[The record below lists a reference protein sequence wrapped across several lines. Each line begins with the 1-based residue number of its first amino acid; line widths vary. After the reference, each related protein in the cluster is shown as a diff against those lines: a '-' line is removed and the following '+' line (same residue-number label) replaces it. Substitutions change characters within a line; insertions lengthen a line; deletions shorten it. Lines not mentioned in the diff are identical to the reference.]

1 MRATLPLA
9 SNFNA
14 RTAML
19 ALRAPVVTA
28 TPGLRPAASVRGT
41 VAAPSAR
48 PAARAAPLRARLATR
63 RAASSLV
70 ASPHARVTTIATRRA
85 ARLVPTA
92 AGDADG
98 AASSSS
104 SATDASSEDD
114 VDALAARLE
123 TLKAKSRDMLAE
135 AESLERAAADD
146 DASSGTVIRK
156 GLVPNRA
163 DDADKGAEQG
173 ADQGA
178 DPVPDA
184 PAKAVNF
191 LATTV
196 TVASVIAVGGAYAAG
211 ATSLLASEPILALFG
226 STAAFAA
233 IKIIDVITPIV
244 AEQQERAQ
252 AKAAAEAANAP
263 KPKPKPKKMTS
274 PEPERAEGATT
285 AAAKPEMPKAVN
297 KPVEAAAATVAKAE
311 MQATKAA
318 ESKTGSAATAAA
330 DADPAPAEADLAPPA
345 EKETDADAVAA
356 APISPAAAAA
366 LSNMDEPIPFT
377 NLNEALVKADTAGV
391 FASPSRSFVDA
402 KSGLPSGRSGV
413 AGAPGAVEDP
423 VEVKLEAMRK
433 VAQQRL
439 AQRKAYE
446 KLAAER
452 ETMRVETAK
461 AASENPVVFLIKCVM
476 KALLSPVIFLRWL
489 IRLFAGGGGAS
500 EAK

>member
-1 MRATLPLA
+1 
-9 SNFNA
+9 
-14 RTAML
+14 ML
-19 ALRAPVVTA
+19 ALRAPVATA

-41 VAAPSAR
+41 VAAPAAR

-63 RAASSLV
+63 RAASPLV
-70 ASPHARVTTIATRRA
+70 ASPHARVSTVATRRG

-92 AGDADG
+92 AGDGEG
-98 AASSSS
+98 ASSSSSSS
-104 SATDASSEDD
+104 SATTASSEDD

-146 DASSGTVIRK
+146 ESSGTVIRK

-163 DDADKGAEQG
+163 EGADQG

-191 LATTV
+191 VATTV
-196 TVASVIAVGGAYAAG
+196 TVASLIAVGGAYAAG

-233 IKIIDVITPIV
+233 IKLIDLITPIV

-252 AKAAAEAANAP
+252 EKAAAEAANAP
-263 KPKPKPKKMTS
+263 KPKPKKMTS
-274 PEPERAEGATT
+274 PEPEQDATTTT

-297 KPVEAAAATVAKAE
+297 KPVEAAAATAAKVAMEA
-311 MQATKAA
+311 AKAA
-318 ESKTGSAATAAA
+318 EATTAETKTAAA
-330 DADPAPAEADLAPPA
+330 EEATEPAAAPAPSAAAAPAAAEESDV
-345 EKETDADAVAA
+345 DAVAA

-391 FASPSRSFVDA
+391 FASPSRSFVGA
-402 KSGLPSGRSGV
+402 KAGLPSGRNGV

-423 VEVKLEAMRK
+423 DEVKLAAMRK
-433 VAQQRL
+433 VAAQRM

-446 KLAAER
+446 ALAAER
-452 ETMRVETAK
+452 EAKSVDTAK
-461 AASENPVVFLIKCVM
+461 VASENPLVFLVKFVL
-476 KALLSPVIFLRWL
+476 KVLLSPVIFLRWL
-489 IRLFAGGGGAS
+489 IGLFAGGGRAS

>member
-1 MRATLPLA
+1 LRATLPLA

-98 AASSSS
+98 AAASSS
-104 SATDASSEDD
+104 SATDVSSEDD

-163 DDADKGAEQG
+163 DDADQG

-263 KPKPKPKKMTS
+263 KPKPKKMTS
-274 PEPERAEGATT
+274 PEPERTEEATT

-330 DADPAPAEADLAPPA
+330 DADPAPAEADSAPPA

-366 LSNMDEPIPFT
+366 LSIMDEPIPFT

-489 IRLFAGGGGAS
+489 VGLFAGGGRAS

>member
-1 MRATLPLA
+1 
-9 SNFNA
+9 
-14 RTAML
+14 ML
-19 ALRAPVVTA
+19 ALRAPVATA

-41 VAAPSAR
+41 VAAPAAR

-63 RAASSLV
+63 RAASPLV
-70 ASPHARVTTIATRRA
+70 ASPHARVSTIATRRG

-92 AGDADG
+92 AGDAEG
-98 AASSSS
+98 ASSASSSS
-104 SATDASSEDD
+104 SATTASSEDD

-146 DASSGTVIRK
+146 DESSGTVIRK
-156 GLVPNRA
+156 GLVSNRA
-163 DDADKGAEQG
+163 EGAGQGDDQD
-173 ADQGA
+173 A

-191 LATTV
+191 VATTV
-196 TVASVIAVGGAYAAG
+196 TVASLIAVGGAYAAG

-233 IKIIDVITPIV
+233 IKLIDLVAPIV

-252 AKAAAEAANAP
+252 EKAAAEAANAP
-263 KPKPKPKKMTS
+263 KPKPKKMTS
-274 PEPERAEGATT
+274 PEPEQEAAAAAAAT
-285 AAAKPEMPKAVN
+285 AAKPEMPKAVN
-297 KPVEAAAATVAKAE
+297 KPVEAAAATAAKAAME
-311 MQATKAA
+311 ATKAA
-318 ESKTGSAATAAA
+318 EETKTATAEEATK
-330 DADPAPAEADLAPPA
+330 PAPAPAPSAAAPA
-345 EKETDADAVAA
+345 APAAAAAEESDVDAVTA

-402 KSGLPSGRSGV
+402 KKGLPLGRNGV
-413 AGAPGAVEDP
+413 VGAPGAVEDP
-423 VEVKLEAMRK
+423 DEVKLAAMRK
-433 VAQQRL
+433 VAAQRM

-446 KLAAER
+446 ALVAER
-452 ETMRVETAK
+452 EATSAETAK
-461 AASENPVVFLIKCVM
+461 VASENPLVFLVKFVL
-476 KALLSPVIFLRWL
+476 KVLLSPVIFLRWL
-489 IRLFAGGGGAS
+489 IGLFAGGGRTS

>member
-274 PEPERAEGATT
+274 PEPER
-285 AAAKPEMPKAVN
+285 
-297 KPVEAAAATVAKAE
+297 
-311 MQATKAA
+311 
-318 ESKTGSAATAAA
+318 
-330 DADPAPAEADLAPPA
+330 
-345 EKETDADAVAA
+345 
-356 APISPAAAAA
+356 
-366 LSNMDEPIPFT
+366 
-377 NLNEALVKADTAGV
+377 
-391 FASPSRSFVDA
+391 
-402 KSGLPSGRSGV
+402 
-413 AGAPGAVEDP
+413 
-423 VEVKLEAMRK
+423 
-433 VAQQRL
+433 
-439 AQRKAYE
+439 
-446 KLAAER
+446 
-452 ETMRVETAK
+452 
-461 AASENPVVFLIKCVM
+461 
-476 KALLSPVIFLRWL
+476 
-489 IRLFAGGGGAS
+489 GGGDDGGG
-500 EAK
+500 EARDAQGGEQTRGSRRGDGGEG

>member
-1 MRATLPLA
+1 
-9 SNFNA
+9 
-14 RTAML
+14 ML
-19 ALRAPVVTA
+19 ALRAPVATA

-41 VAAPSAR
+41 VAAPAAR

-63 RAASSLV
+63 RAASPLV
-70 ASPHARVTTIATRRA
+70 ASPHARVSTIATRRG

-92 AGDADG
+92 AGDAEG
-98 AASSSS
+98 ASASSSSS
-104 SATDASSEDD
+104 SATTASSEDD

-146 DASSGTVIRK
+146 ESSGTVIRK

-163 DDADKGAEQG
+163 EGAGQG
-173 ADQGA
+173 AGQGA

-191 LATTV
+191 VATTV
-196 TVASVIAVGGAYAAG
+196 TVASLIAVGGAYAAG
-211 ATSLLASEPILALFG
+211 ATSLLASEPIFALFG

-233 IKIIDVITPIV
+233 IKLIDLVAPIV

-252 AKAAAEAANAP
+252 EKAAAEAANAP
-263 KPKPKPKKMTS
+263 KPKPKKMTS
-274 PEPERAEGATT
+274 PEPEQEAAAAAAATA

-297 KPVEAAAATVAKAE
+297 KPVEAAAATAAKAAME
-311 MQATKAA
+311 AAKAA
-318 ESKTGSAATAAA
+318 EATTAETKTAAA
-330 DADPAPAEADLAPPA
+330 EEATEPAAAPAAPAPAPA
-345 EKETDADAVAA
+345 AAEESDVDAVAA

-402 KSGLPSGRSGV
+402 KKGLPSGRNGV

-423 VEVKLEAMRK
+423 NEVKLAAMRK
-433 VAQQRL
+433 VAAQRL

-446 KLAAER
+446 ALAAER
-452 ETMRVETAK
+452 EATSADTAK
-461 AASENPVVFLIKCVM
+461 VASENPLVFLVKFVL
-476 KALLSPVIFLRWL
+476 KVLLSPVIFLRWL
-489 IRLFAGGGGAS
+489 IGLFAGGGRAS

>member
-1 MRATLPLA
+1 
-9 SNFNA
+9 
-14 RTAML
+14 ML

-104 SATDASSEDD
+104 SATDVSSEDD

-163 DDADKGAEQG
+163 DDADKGADQG

-263 KPKPKPKKMTS
+263 KPKPKPKPKKMTS
-274 PEPERAEGATT
+274 PEPERAEEATT

-311 MQATKAA
+311 MQAAKAA

-446 KLAAER
+446 ELAAER